1 MNNFT
6 PFALLAGG
14 VLIGLSATAMRLFN
28 GTIVGISGILAGAL
42 RPVKSDTSWR
52 LSFLGGLMAGGLILR
67 VVLPQ
72 SSRFYMKSLVSFISG
87 VVFALGLGI
96 SGMTRPVKVIGF
108 LDFTGHWDPSLA
120 FVMIGAI
127 TVYFVAYRLIRTC
140 SEPVQTTKFSVS
152 QRADIDP
159 NLVVGAAVFGA
170 GWGLGGFCP
179 GPALASLASGAAP
192 VVIFVAA
199 MATGMYLQGMIAR
212 PNWWRIFARQ
222 PALAAL
228 RPLGDDS

>member
-1 MNNFT
+1 
-6 PFALLAGG
+6 
-14 VLIGLSATAMRLFN
+14 
-28 GTIVGISGILAGAL
+28 
-42 RPVKSDTSWR
+42 
-52 LSFLGGLMAGGLILR
+52 
-67 VVLPQ
+67 
-72 SSRFYMKSLVSFISG
+72 MKSLVSFISG

-127 TVYFVAYRLIRTC
+127 TIYFIAYRLIRTR
-140 SEPVQTTKFSVS
+140 SGPVLTEKFSVPP
-152 QRADIDP
+152 RTDVDR

-179 GPALASLASGAAP
+179 GPALTSLAAGAAP

-199 MATGMYLQGMIAR
+199 MAAGMYLQGMMAR
-212 PNWWRIFARQ
+212 PNWRRIFARQ

-228 RPLGDDS
+228 RPVRDDS